1 MQKQRTILKC
11 EEEEE
16 EQQDVRFMK
25 PEFFENM
32 PQSAKEYDEKKM
44 YDRDGTLS
52 QDFLRVSYIDGSE
65 TIFEIGV
72 TLILLGLF
80 GLHQNGQFTENS
92 DSSQKLYGKNKCK
105 AYPESC

>member
-25 PEFFENM
+25 PEFFDNM

-52 QDFLRVSYIDGSE
+52 QDFLRVSYREEGEAFSK
-65 TIFEIGV
+65 FGV
-72 TLILLGLF
+72 TLISLGLF
-80 GLHQNGQFTENS
+80 
-92 DSSQKLYGKNKCK
+92 
-105 AYPESC
+105 